1 MVFAD
6 LVRLGFACPI
16 IGFAQQIADGGNMC
30 GQLFGIFSQAGRIL
44 NDLGNGLFIEGTQL
58 FLFGERTNQLGI
70 FNLVF
75 GRTVH

>member
-1 MVFAD
+1 
-6 LVRLGFACPI
+6 
-16 IGFAQQIADGGNMC
+16 MC

-70 FNLVF
+70 FNLCLLY
-75 GRTVH
+75 TSDAADE